1 MITTE
6 EMIVSDDVR
15 LKVDIE
21 EADDHIDLSLHM
33 KNQGSCHLHWG
44 LSRKISNIWKLTPEP
59 LWPAGSIAFGDKA
72 IQTPFKSDDD
82 ESRIKITIN
91 KSADFGVINFAFYY
105 PDLDK
110 WDNNHGKNYFIKLP
124 MPEVDRPDTVK
135 ALEETLSGEVLFKES
150 FEIDDEGTLSV
161 AVTRENGNFRVNF
174 ITDILGKLLLHWG
187 GAFKN
192 PFEWRLPPETICP
205 PGTTV
210 YDDKAV
216 QTGFEVKDNL
226 NLLKMEFSEEAAPL
240 GIHFVLTFSDDPRWL
255 NNWGKNIHIPV
266 AELLKRNAFMG
277 SSGNA
282 HIAREIV
289 QVETGKNSWTLM
301 HRFNLC
307 HDLLDR
313 TGKEEE
319 GLALIFVWM
328 RYSFLRQLDWQR
340 NYNTKPKELSHA
352 QDRLTLKLSEI
363 YIDYPDNREI
373 ISLIIS
379 TLGRGG
385 EGQRIRDDILKIMH
399 RHHIKEV
406 GGSFMEE
413 WHQKLHN
420 NTTPDDIVICEA
432 YLEFIKSDGNLDLF
446 YSTLEAGGV
455 TKERLE
461 SFERP
466 INTHP
471 DFIPHLKDGLIYD
484 FENYLKLLRSV
495 HSGTDLEVAAET
507 AGYLM
512 DYEMRDHLDFIF
524 HSRNDPS
531 VPLLKVAGSIRE
543 LRRLLNERLVN
554 DKDKYRVREMIYL
567 DLALEEYLRVVVERN
582 IHVHTNS
589 DELVDLI
596 DLVLENQIF
605 SYPNFELSTCSLHW
619 KRLKSTDRSGQDWAL
634 HAKSVLD
641 RLGRAIADLSDRYYR
656 LLQGNAQYLGD
667 AFYAEQWTINLFSE
681 EIVRGR
687 LSFILSLLIHH
698 LDPVLRKSA
707 NLGDW
712 QIISPG
718 QASGVIEVVQ
728 SLRSVQDR
736 KFDKP
741 TIIIADK
748 VTGEEEPPSGLRA
761 VITPDLVDLVAHV
774 AIRARNSGILF
785 ATCYD
790 RDKFEK
796 FKSMKGQNIS
806 LRINPSGDL
815 ETYESEGDR
824 PLDSAVGKA
833 EIRKVK
839 VPSKSGYVI
848 SSADF
853 REGIVGGKSLN
864 LISLKGKLPEWI
876 HLPTSAAIPF
886 GVAEKVLELEI
897 NKETAGHVNK
907 LLRDVEEQ
915 PAEVLSEIRKRL
927 LVLKEP
933 PELVSSLRIVMEE
946 AGLGWTDDW
955 EALWMCIKSV
965 WASKWNERAFVS
977 RRKQG
982 MADDDLYMAVLIQ
995 QVIKAEYAFVIHT
1008 SDPITGDSNELYAEV
1023 VPGLGETLVGNY
1035 PGKALGFSSSKK
1047 TPDPRMISYPSKSV
1061 ALSGGGLIF
1070 RSDSNGEDLAEYAG
1084 AGLYDSVMVEAPRK
1098 VQLSYTEEPLV
1109 WDDKFRHDILSA
1121 ITNIGISIE
1130 QVMGSPQD
1138 IEGVYAKGKYYVV
1151 QTRPQI

>member
-1 MITTE
+1 MIMTE
-6 EMIVSDDVR
+6 EIIVSDDVR
-15 LKVDIE
+15 LKVDLE
-21 EADDHIDLSLHM
+21 EADDHIDLSM
-33 KNQGSCHLHWG
+33 YMENQGNCHLHWG
-44 LSRKISNIWKLTPEP
+44 LSRKISKIWKLPPEP
-59 LWPAGSIAFGDKA
+59 LWPTGSIVYGDTA
-72 IQTPFKSDDD
+72 IQSPFKSDDG
-82 ESRIKITIN
+82 ESRIKLSID
-91 KSADFGVINFAFYY
+91 KSADFGVVNFAFYY
-105 PDLDK
+105 PDIDK

-150 FEIDDEGTLSV
+150 FEIDDEGIISV
-161 AVTRENGNFRVNF
+161 AVTRENDTFQINF

-192 PFEWRLPPETICP
+192 PFEWSLPPETICP

-216 QTGFEVKDNL
+216 RTGFEFNDNL
-226 NLLKMEFSEEAAPL
+226 NRLKLEFNEEDAPL
-240 GIHFVLTFSDDPRWL
+240 GLHFVLTFSDEPRWL
-255 NNWGKNIHIPV
+255 NNRGQNIHIPV
-266 AELLKRNAFMG
+266 AELLKKNAYKG
-277 SSGNA
+277 SLGNA

-289 QVETGKNSWTLM
+289 QVETGRNSWTLM

-313 TGKEEE
+313 TCNGEE

-352 QDRLTLKLSEI
+352 QDRLTLKLADI
-363 YIDYPDNREI
+363 HINDPDNREMT
-373 ISLIIS
+373 SLIMS

-385 EGQRIRDDILKIMH
+385 EGQRIRDEILQIMH

-432 YLEFIKSDGNLDLF
+432 YLEFYKSDGKLDLF
-446 YSTLEAGGV
+446 YSTLESGGV
-455 TKERLE
+455 TKERLQ

-466 INTHP
+466 IVSHP

-512 DYEMRDHLDFIF
+512 DYEMRDHLNFIF
-524 HSRNDPS
+524 HSRNDTS
-531 VPLLKVAGSIRE
+531 VPLLKVAGSIKE

-554 DKDKYRVREMIYL
+554 DRDKYRVREMIYL
-567 DLALEEYLRVVVERN
+567 DLALEEYLRIVVERN
-582 IHVHTNS
+582 IHICTS
-589 DELVDLI
+589 IDELVDLI

-605 SYPNFELSTCSLHW
+605 SFSNFELSTCSMHW
-619 KRLKSTDRSGQDWAL
+619 KRLKAAERTGQDWAL

-656 LLQGNAQYLGD
+656 LLQDNALYLGD
-667 AFYAEQWTINLFSE
+667 AFYAEKWTINLFSE

-698 LDPVLRKSA
+698 LDPILRKSA

-712 QIISPG
+712 QVISAG
-718 QASGVIEVVQ
+718 QATGVIEVVQ

-736 KFDKP
+736 KFDRP

-796 FKSMKGQNIS
+796 FKSMKGQSIS

-815 ETYESEGDR
+815 ETYESAGDR
-824 PLDSAVGKA
+824 PLETLVGKA

-839 VPSKSGYVI
+839 IPSKAGYVVT
-848 SSADF
+848 SADF
-853 REGIVGGKSLN
+853 KEDLVGGKSLN
-864 LISLKGKLPEWI
+864 LTSLKGKLPDWI
-876 HLPTSAAIPF
+876 HLPSSVAIPF
-886 GVAEKVLELEI
+886 GVAEKVLALDS
-897 NKETAGHVNK
+897 NKETAGHINK
-907 LLRDVEEQ
+907 LLVGVEEQ
-915 PAEVLSEIRKRL
+915 SADTLGEIRKRL
-927 LVLKEP
+927 LTLKEP
-933 PELVSSLRIVMEE
+933 PELVSSLRIAMEE
-946 AGLGWTDDW
+946 ADLGWHENW
-955 EALWMCIKSV
+955 EDIWMCIKSV
-965 WASKWNERAFVS
+965 WASKWNERAYVS
-977 RRKQG
+977 RRTRG
-982 MADDDLYMAVLIQ
+982 ISDEDLYMAVLIQ
-995 QVIKAEYAFVIHT
+995 QVVKADYAFVIHT
-1008 SDPITGDSNELYAEV
+1008 SDPVTADSNELYAEV

-1047 TPDPRMISYPSKSV
+1047 TPGPKIISYPSKSV

-1084 AGLYDSVMVEAPRK
+1084 AGLYDSVMVEAPRRK
-1098 VQLSYTEEPLV
+1098 QLNYTEEPLV
-1109 WDDKFRHDILSA
+1109 WDDKFRNDILSA
-1121 ITNIGISIE
+1121 ITNIGITIE

-1138 IEGVYAKGKYYVV
+1138 IEGVYAKGKYHVV